1 MHRCIYGIV
10 HPDEYPALR
19 TVLEKSQTKQVSLM
33 FNPSE
38 VDFPIHIDNMGL
50 LITTGLDKQK
60 KKKKKKKKK

>member
-38 VDFPIHIDNMGL
+38 VDFPIHIDKYGAAHYHRFR
-50 LITTGLDKQK
+50 
-60 KKKKKKKKK
+60 